1 MEGSLTTNINILS
14 SPTPVVAPNSS
25 RFCPRWVRLGI
36 GYELTW
42 VRVGN
47 GYELSW
53 VRVGIGYELTW
64 VRVGKV
70 RVVLGTS

>member
-1 MEGSLTTNINILS
+1 
-14 SPTPVVAPNSS
+14 
-25 RFCPRWVRLGI
+25 
-36 GYELTW
+36 
-42 VRVGN
+42 
-47 GYELSW
+47 LSW